1 MPINV
6 TVSWMII
13 TKIMYISD
21 EQHTKNHKFT
31 FLCGHDSNIAS
42 VDAAL
47 GVEDYSLP
55 NSIEKK
61 TPIGS
66 KVVFEKWID
75 KSGKQYVA
83 INLVYQSTDQL
94 RGLTMLDLSNPP
106 MVFPLHLR
114 DLQANA
120 DGLYS
125 FDDVAQRF
133 TEAINAYD
141 NIK

>member
-6 TVSWMII
+6 TVSWIII

-114 DLQANA
+114 GLQANA